1 MMLFVVIGQF
11 LSFFYIDNPNH
22 FAWLWFGSNVAIFAF
37 ALIDPNEFG
46 ELCADSVVL
55 FQAWNLS
62 AWLSIFYGIY
72 RLVFA

>member
-22 FAWLWFGSNVAIFAF
+22 FAWLWFGSNVVIMVYGH
-37 ALIDPNEFG
+37 LNPRFG
-46 ELCADSVVL
+46 EFVL
-55 FQAWNLS
+55 SGIGLINLS